1 MAKKNAYEDVLDKL
15 ISDNESDNE
24 DESKSKSEGEI
35 QDTSKDEGKTVYYT
49 APVQKDDQQEE
60 PLQTLTEYVGETLK
74 KIELDITSQSSKGRF
89 KKGAKKLKHPDIY
102 GNVTWTVRR
111 RISDLVNLLVE
122 ESGMTKYEVID
133 TLLLNGLKNTN
144 FEE

>member
-1 MAKKNAYEDVLDKL
+1 MAKKNAFEDVLDKL
-15 ISDNESDNE
+15 ILDNE
-24 DESKSKSEGEI
+24 DNSKSEGEV
-35 QDTSKDEGKTVYYT
+35 QDTSKNQDKTVYHT
-49 APVQKDDQQEE
+49 TPVQKDDQQEE
-60 PLQTLTEYVGETLK
+60 PPSQTLTEYVGETLK
-74 KIELDITSQSSKGRF
+74 KIELDIDSQSSKGRF

-133 TLLLNGLKNTN
+133 TILMNGLKNTN